1 MRKVFEVE
9 LSSKNGCTELALPA
23 TRYALLDAVEK
34 LELREGERPDWEI
47 LQTPACHNIYPYLD
61 PAGGTLSELNA
72 LTQRLA
78 HPSMFGKKRINE
90 KEIRKDFAKP
100 SGRSFTKSYT

>member
-34 LELREGERPDWEI
+34 LELREGERPDWGI
-47 LQTPACHNIYPYLD
+47 LKTLPATIFTPIWIP
-61 PAGGTLSELNA
+61 
-72 LTQRLA
+72 LA
-78 HPSMFGKKRINE
+78 APCPN
-90 KEIRKDFAKP
+90 
-100 SGRSFTKSYT
+100 